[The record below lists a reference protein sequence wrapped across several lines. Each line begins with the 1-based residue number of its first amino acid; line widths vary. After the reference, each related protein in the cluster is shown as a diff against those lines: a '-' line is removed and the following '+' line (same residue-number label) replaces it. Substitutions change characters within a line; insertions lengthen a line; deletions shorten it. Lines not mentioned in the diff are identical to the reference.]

1 MIYYIDAMDLC
12 FKKDYKHAI
21 PLFIKALDDT
31 DNLEYV
37 KYAVYNVAVSFMN
50 LEDYTQAISFL
61 TMYLKR
67 WTGDSMLYFNLAYC
81 YTCLDDNK
89 KALLNYNA
97 AWVNN
102 VNDNKCKGVID
113 FLLSKLDK

>member
-1 MIYYIDAMDLC
+1 MIYYIEAMKLC

-21 PLFIKALDDT
+21 PLFLKALDDT

-37 KYAVYNVAVSFMN
+37 ECTIYNVAVSFMN

-81 YTCLDDNK
+81 YTCIGHNK

-97 AWVNN
+97 AWVIND
-102 VNDNKCKGVID
+102 NDNKCESVID
-113 FLLSKLDK
+113 FLLYKLDK